1 MKQLLLLIFILTNFY
16 VSGQGTLNSHDLVKG
31 NIPAYKPAFN
41 ENFPNWAKQLY
52 QEEVNFHKIKKDY
65 EEWKK
70 LDKKNHKAVERYYKI
85 WSRHIIHYVQ
95 DDGTI
100 QLPNTHEHPKTV
112 VNQTPNTTNEWV
124 FLGPKETFFLNENGE
139 GMGASCPWQV
149 NIYSFD
155 VAKSN
160 DSILYSGT
168 ETGFV
173 SKSIDHGNSWILLA
187 KSYSF
192 GGGITAIAIHPQNS
206 DIVYVSA
213 GQQMHKTT
221 DGGENWNELLLSD
234 GLFYADKIII
244 DNENPN
250 KVTACGLNG
259 VFHSQDGG
267 ENWTNSWQKQSY
279 DIHFKSD
286 NSSIIYAICNYFSFF
301 QFIVSTDGGQTFTI
315 DSNFPSTISNQAGG
329 LIAVSESEPNSVFA
343 LLLSSDE
350 TPVLYEGNMEDGN
363 WSLLATGQTDDFPL
377 ENWQGFY
384 DLAFEVSPNDANIMF
399 AGTSSLYKSTNRGVE
414 FSLVGGYGGDF
425 SIHPDVQ
432 CMILMDNDRSW
443 LSTDGGFTFSSDNFT
458 STSNAYSKNN
468 NLVGSDF
475 WGFDQGW
482 NEDII
487 VGGRYHN
494 GNTAMADFYE
504 EKALRMG
511 GAESPTGWIMKGKS
525 RHAAFNDLGPGWV
538 LPPAIDAVPEG
549 RFNFNKYPNMD
560 EYGGRRGN
568 MVFHPNYHEV
578 IMVGEGD
585 AIWKSNDMG
594 VNFELLYDFGHR
606 VRYLQISHKNPNI
619 IYADVVNL
627 GLHKSEDGGL
637 TWQSK
642 PSLTDGSNGQISW
655 KGRLHFDISPN
666 DPNTIY
672 ACLNNGLWS
681 SDLGKIFKSTD
692 GGDSWIDWTANLNPY
707 SKCVVVQPDELGNDI
722 VYLFTSNQNDE
733 NAYCYIR
740 RHDENDWSIYGANY
754 PVGKQVNLALPFF
767 RDGKLRVA
775 GTAGVWETNLDVTH
789 FQPYIQPW
797 ANRPVIDCFEDTI
810 QLDDHSILNH
820 EGCSWNW
827 QIEPEPSFIEDENIR
842 NPKIVLGAEG
852 SYDITLTVNKNGQEY
867 SKTIE
872 NMIQA
877 QACPSLE
884 NCNNPAM
891 VPKDDWQL
899 RYVNSEESNYPG
911 LATMAF
917 DNDVETIWH
926 TSWSTGSDPYPHQ
939 IEIDFGEEYK
949 IYEFSYQTRLD
960 GENGRIKDFE
970 LYFSSDNVDYGIA
983 DTISQFVNTGAPQ
996 TITFST
1002 PKVGRYMKLL
1012 ALSEVNGNEWA
1023 SAAEFDIKGCFNS
1036 ANLFNTEI
1044 QSLSAHP
1051 IPTKDLLEISLPT
1064 SAQSHHYNIY
1074 SANGQIVKKGVLSK
1088 GKQVLLNLSDLNQ
1101 GVYVIKIYNNNGR
1114 FYIKTIK
1121 N

>member
-1 MKQLLLLIFILTNFY
+1 M
-16 VSGQGTLNSHDLVKG
+16 
-31 NIPAYKPAFN
+31 
-41 ENFPNWAKQLY
+41 
-52 QEEVNFHKIKKDY
+52 
-65 EEWKK
+65 
-70 LDKKNHKAVERYYKI
+70 
-85 WSRHIIHYVQ
+85 
-95 DDGTI
+95 
-100 QLPNTHEHPKTV
+100 
-112 VNQTPNTTNEWV
+112 
-124 FLGPKETFFLNENGE
+124 
-139 GMGASCPWQV
+139 
-149 NIYSFD
+149 
-155 VAKSN
+155 
-160 DSILYSGT
+160 
-168 ETGFV
+168 
-173 SKSIDHGNSWILLA
+173 
-187 KSYSF
+187 
-192 GGGITAIAIHPQNS
+192 
-206 DIVYVSA
+206 
-213 GQQMHKTT
+213 
-221 DGGENWNELLLSD
+221 
-234 GLFYADKIII
+234 
-244 DNENPN
+244 DNE
-250 KVTACGLNG
+250 
-259 VFHSQDGG
+259 
-267 ENWTNSWQKQSY
+267 
-279 DIHFKSD
+279 
-286 NSSIIYAICNYFSFF
+286 
-301 QFIVSTDGGQTFTI
+301 
-315 DSNFPSTISNQAGG
+315 
-329 LIAVSESEPNSVFA
+329 
-343 LLLSSDE
+343 
-350 TPVLYEGNMEDGN
+350 
-363 WSLLATGQTDDFPL
+363 
-377 ENWQGFY
+377 
-384 DLAFEVSPNDANIMF
+384 
-399 AGTSSLYKSTNRGVE
+399 R
-414 FSLVGGYGGDF
+414 
-425 SIHPDVQ
+425 
-432 CMILMDNDRSW
+432 
-443 LSTDGGFTFSSDNFT
+443 
-458 STSNAYSKNN
+458 
-468 NLVGSDF
+468 
-475 WGFDQGW
+475 
-482 NEDII
+482 
-487 VGGRYHN
+487 
-494 GNTAMADFYE
+494 
-504 EKALRMG
+504 
-511 GAESPTGWIMKGKS
+511 KS

-568 MVFHPNYHEV
+568 MVFHPNYYEV

-707 SKCVVVQPDELGNDI
+707 SKCVVVQPDEQGNDI

-917 DNDVETIWH
+917 DNNVESIWH
-926 TSWSTGSDPYPHQ
+926 TRWSTGSDPYPHQ

-949 IYEFSYQTRLD
+949 VYEFSYQTRLD

-1002 PKVGRYMKLL
+1002 PKVGRYMKLV

-1023 SAAEFDIKGCFNS
+1023 SAAEIDIKGCFNS
-1036 ANLFNTEI
+1036 ANLFNVEI

-1051 IPTKDLLEISLPT
+1051 IPTKGLLEISLPT

-1088 GKQVLLNLSDLNQ
+1088 GKQVLLDLSDLNQ
-1101 GVYVIKIYNNNGR
+1101 GVYVIKIYNDNGR
-1114 FYIKTIK
+1114 FYISKP
-1121 N
+1121 